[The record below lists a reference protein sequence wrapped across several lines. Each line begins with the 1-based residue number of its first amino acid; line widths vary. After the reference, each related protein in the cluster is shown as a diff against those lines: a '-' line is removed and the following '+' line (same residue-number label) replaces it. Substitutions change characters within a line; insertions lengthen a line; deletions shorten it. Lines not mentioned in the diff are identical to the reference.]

1 MKKSRVITTELY
13 ENVDG
18 WYVTVKK
25 TETDT
30 TTFYD
35 LEKEKQDNHR
45 SRSSLQVYENEARVL
60 LSLLKE
66 ILEVKE

>member
-18 WYVTVKK
+18 WCVTVKK

-30 TTFYD
+30 KTFYD
-35 LEKEKQDNHR
+35 LEKEKQNDGR

-66 ILEVKE
+66 ILEVE

>member
-1 MKKSRVITTELY
+1 MNKSRVVTTELY

-18 WYVTVKK
+18 WYITVKK

-30 TTFYD
+30 KTFYD

-45 SRSSLQVYENEARVL
+45 SKSSLQVYENEARVL
-60 LSLLKE
+60 FSLLKE